1 MENVKDKFLRYISFD
16 TQSDEDSST
25 FPSTAKQL
33 NFARQLRQECIS
45 IGLKN
50 IKISDKG
57 YVYAKLSKNTD
68 GFPAIGFISHM
79 DTSPDASGN
88 GVKPNIIEKY
98 DGRPIQLKNAILSCE
113 DFPELKN
120 YIGEEIITTDGTT
133 LLGADDKAGIAEIMT
148 AVERIKH
155 SNVPHGDICIAFTP
169 DEEVGH
175 GADYFDVK
183 KFGAEF
189 AYTVDGGKIGELE
202 CENFNAAR
210 AKITIRGRNVHP
222 GYAKGIMIN
231 AALIGTE
238 LAALLPEN
246 EIPAKTEK
254 YEGFYHLC
262 SFSGTVEECKI
273 TYIIRDFDRDSFE
286 KRKDIIKQAVEKI
299 NKKYNGAVSV
309 ELYDEYYNM
318 MEKLEDHENI
328 ILLAQQAMEK
338 CGVVPIKQPIRG
350 GTDGARLSFM
360 GLPCPNLFAGGCN
373 FHGIYEFVPVKSME
387 KAADVIVEICKNAKN
402 II

>member
-1 MENVKDKFLRYISFD
+1 METVKEKFLRYVSFD
-16 TQSDEDSST
+16 TQSDEDSNT

-33 NFARQLRQECIS
+33 NLARQLRQECIS
-45 IGLKN
+45 IGLEE
-50 IKISDKG
+50 IEISDNG
-57 YVYAKLSKNTD
+57 YVYAKLPKNAD

-88 GVKPNIIEKY
+88 NVKPNIIEKY
-98 DGRPIQLKNAILSCE
+98 DGRPIQLNNTVLSCD

-120 YIGEEIITTDGTT
+120 CIGEEIITTDGTT

-148 AVERIKH
+148 AVEKIKN
-155 SNVPHGDICIAFTP
+155 SGFPHGDICIAFTP

-183 KFGAEF
+183 NFGAEF

-202 CENFNAAR
+202 YENFNAAR

-222 GYAKGIMIN
+222 GYAKGLMIN

-238 LAALLPEN
+238 LASLLPEN
-246 EIPAKTEK
+246 EIPSKTEK

-262 SFSGTVEECKI
+262 SLVGTVDECKM
-273 TYIIRDFDRDSFE
+273 TYIIRDFYRDSFE
-286 KRKDIIKQAVEKI
+286 KRKDTIKNAVEKI
-299 NKKYNGAVSV
+299 NEKYNGVVSI

-318 MEKLEDHENI
+318 IEKLNGHENI
-328 ILLAQQAMEK
+328 VLLAQLAMEK

-350 GTDGARLSFM
+350 GTDGARLSYM
-360 GLPCPNLFAGGCN
+360 GLPCPNLFAGGYN

-387 KAADVIVEICKNAKN
+387 KAAEVIIEICKNAKN
-402 II
+402 NV